1 MKITEEFIKK
11 DIEICGLSQ
20 FYTKE
25 GLWSVIERPYEN
37 LYGLSLV
44 DNNRTEVYSKLTMEK
59 VLERVNAG
67 ID

>member
-1 MKITEEFIKK
+1 MITEEFIKK

-25 GLWSVIERPYEN
+25 GLWSVTDRPYEN
-37 LYGLSLV
+37 LYDLSLV
-44 DNNRTEVYSKLTMEK
+44 DNNRTEIYSKLTMEK

-67 ID
+67 IN

>member
-1 MKITEEFIKK
+1 MITEGFIKK

-37 LYGLSLV
+37 LYDLSLV
-44 DNNRTEVYSKLTMEK
+44 DNDRTEVYTKLTMEEI
-59 VLERVNAG
+59 LERVNTG
-67 ID
+67 IE

>member
-1 MKITEEFIKK
+1 MITEGFIKK

-37 LYGLSLV
+37 LYDLSVV
-44 DNNRTEVYSKLTMEK
+44 DNDRTEVYTKMPMEK

-67 ID
+67 TK